1 MTQSPAPGP
10 ALRHADPF
18 PDRTGPAVVLLPAFP
33 LDHRLWDD
41 VAASLPAPLRPIA
54 VDLPG
59 LGSPTAG
66 DPSLELAVDGVLAL
80 LDELGLDRAVV
91 AGLSTGGY
99 VAAMLAGRAPGRV
112 AALAL
117 CDTTTEVGPPDVPA
131 DRRRAADDL
140 EQRGIEV
147 VLDSVAEGLGPHAG
161 PELAGRVE
169 SVIRSMDPAGVAW
182 VCRALAARPD
192 TSVAVRDFPGPVL
205 LLFGELD
212 GPTPPAERLTALR
225 ALRPDA
231 EAVVVPGSGH
241 LTALE
246 APAEVAAALAALAA
260 RARP

>member
-1 MTQSPAPGP
+1 M
-10 ALRHADPF
+10 LNHADPF
-18 PDRTGPAVVLLPAFP
+18 PDRTGPVVVLLPAFP
-33 LDHRLWDD
+33 LDHHLWDD
-41 VAASLPAPLRPIA
+41 VAALLPHPLRPVA

-59 LGSPTAG
+59 LGSPVAG
-66 DPSLELAVDGVLAL
+66 APSLELAVDGVLAL
-80 LDELGLDRAVV
+80 LDHLGADRAVV

-99 VAAMLAGRAPGRV
+99 VAAMLAGRSPGRV

-117 CDTTTEVGPPDVPA
+117 CDTTTQVGPPDVPA
-131 DRRRAADDL
+131 DRLAVADDL
-140 EQRGIEV
+140 EQHGIEA

-169 SVIRSMDPAGVAW
+169 AMIRAQDPGDVAW

-192 TSVAVRDFPGPVL
+192 TSAAVRDLPAPVL

-212 GPTPPAERLTALR
+212 APTPPADRLPALQ

-231 EAVVVPGSGH
+231 TTVVVPGSGH

-246 APAEVAAALAALAA
+246 APAEVAAALTALAG
-260 RARP
+260 RGD

>member
-1 MTQSPAPGP
+1 M
-10 ALRHADPF
+10 LNHADPF
-18 PDRTGPAVVLLPAFP
+18 PDRPGPVVVLLPAFP

-41 VAASLPAPLRPIA
+41 VAALLPAPLRPVA

-59 LGSPTAG
+59 LGSTAAG
-66 DPSLELAVDGVLAL
+66 EPSLQVAVDGVVEL
-80 LDELGLDRAVV
+80 LDHLGAARAVV

-99 VAAMLAGRAPGRV
+99 VAALLAGHAPDRV

-131 DRRRAADDL
+131 DRLAVAADL
-140 EQRGIEV
+140 EQHGIEV

-169 SVIRSMDPAGVAW
+169 TMIRSQDPDDVAW

-192 TSVAVRDFPGPVL
+192 TSQAVRDFPGPVL
-205 LLFGELD
+205 LVFGEHD
-212 GPTPPAERLTALR
+212 APTPPAQRLAGLQE
-225 ALRPDA
+225 LRPDA
-231 EAVVVPGSGH
+231 VALVVPGSGH

-246 APAEVAAALAALAA
+246 SPAAVAEALTTLASQEQEQDV
-260 RARP
+260 